1 MSGMKTKGII
11 ATLILLTPL
20 VASAA
25 IEDKQVALCA
35 SMSSAVERLAC
46 YDAIAEANNLAPKT
60 VATPNVGSGKWSTS
74 TSTDPLT
81 DKSIYIAMLDAS
93 SGRGRFG
100 DSINLVVR
108 CDKGQTDFYINWETF
123 LGTESISITHRIGR
137 AKAVKSSW
145 VVSTDHKSS
154 FFPRSPVA
162 ALKAMI
168 ETDSFVAN
176 VTPYSESPITATFDT
191 SGAGEALKEIRTA
204 CKW

>member
-1 MSGMKTKGII
+1 MKKNGI
-11 ATLILLTPL
+11 TTVMLLLAPL

-35 SMSSAVERLAC
+35 SMSGSVERLAC
-46 YDAIAEANNLAPKT
+46 YDEIASTNNLAPKT
-60 VATPNVGSGKWSTS
+60 VATTSAGKGQWSTS

-81 DKSIYIAMLDAS
+81 DKSIYIAILDAS

-100 DSINLVVR
+100 DGIDLVVR
-108 CDKGQTDFYINWETF
+108 CSKGQTDFYINWASF
-123 LGTESISITHRIGR
+123 LGTESISVTHRIGR

-154 FFPRSPVA
+154 FFPGSPVA
-162 ALKAMI
+162 SLKAMI
-168 ETDSFVAN
+168 GADTFVAN
-176 VTPYSESPITATFDT
+176 VTPYSENPITATFDI
-191 SGAGEALKEIRTA
+191 SGAGEAMKEIRTA